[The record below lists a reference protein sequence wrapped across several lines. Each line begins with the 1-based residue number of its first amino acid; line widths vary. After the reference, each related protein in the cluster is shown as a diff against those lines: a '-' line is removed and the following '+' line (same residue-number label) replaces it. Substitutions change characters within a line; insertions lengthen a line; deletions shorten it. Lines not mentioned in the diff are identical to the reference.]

1 MQRYFIEV
9 AYMGTH
15 YSGFQVQQNA
25 NSVQA
30 EVEKALNTLYKV
42 RLRAVH
48 GEAGPAIQAEQ
59 AGTEAPGNSH
69 LPITL
74 TGSSR
79 TDAGVH
85 ALQNYFHLDLPFAL
99 ITNAEKDIYH
109 LNAILPADIVIK
121 SIRPVTSAAHCR
133 FDALSREYHY
143 HIYQQKNPFLAGR
156 SYYYPY
162 KLDFELLQQAAAELL
177 NHQDFTSFS
186 KRNSQVHT
194 HICNLQQSR
203 WQANEN
209 GLVYKVQANRFLRGM
224 VRGLTGTMLL
234 VGRKKITITEF
245 KAIIDARDCA
255 GADFSVPGHGL
266 FLAKVVFPQNI
277 AIG

>member
-9 AYMGTH
+9 AYRGTN

-25 NSVQA
+25 GSVQA
-30 EVEKALNTLYKV
+30 EVEKALNTFYKKK
-42 RLRAVH
+42 LLA
-48 GEAGPAIQAEQ
+48 Q
-59 AGTEAPGNSH
+59 AGSNVHPGDAAEAELQQPGSAH
-69 LPITL
+69 ITL

-85 ALQNYFHLDLPFAL
+85 ALQNYFHMDLPGA
-99 ITNAEKDIYH
+99 IVADAAKDIYH
-109 LNAILPADIVIK
+109 LNAILPGDIVIK
-121 SIRPVTSAAHCR
+121 NIQPVPAEAHCR

-143 HIYQQKNPFLAGR
+143 HIYQYKNPFLAGT
-156 SYYYPY
+156 SYYYPFT
-162 KLDFELLQQAAAELL
+162 LDIELLQQAAAELL

-194 HICNLQQSR
+194 YICNLQQSS
-203 WQANEN
+203 WHQDEN
-209 GLVYKVQANRFLRGM
+209 GLVYKVRANRFLRGM

-234 VGRKKITITEF
+234 AGRQKITLQQF
-245 KAIIDARDCA
+245 RAIIQAKDCS

-266 FLAKVVFPQNI
+266 FLVNVQYPPAVIPV
-277 AIG
+277 